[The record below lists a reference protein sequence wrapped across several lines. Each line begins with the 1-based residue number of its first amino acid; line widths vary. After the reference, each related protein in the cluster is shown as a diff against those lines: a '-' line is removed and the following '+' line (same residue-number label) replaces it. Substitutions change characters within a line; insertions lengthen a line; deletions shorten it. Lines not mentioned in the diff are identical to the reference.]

1 MNIKID
7 DDDWYALLDKIDMI
21 PNDETAYLLRDRFMS
36 IEAMRMRGMRE
47 LDYSDEQRYLKN
59 AVDSIFSKYK
69 DNANN
74 GDK

>member
-21 PNDETAYLLRDRFMS
+21 PNSETAYLLRDRFMS
-36 IEAMRMRGMRE
+36 IEAARMRGMWNCSN
-47 LDYSDEQRYLKN
+47 DQRYLKN

-69 DNANN
+69 DNANK
-74 GDK
+74 GGSK